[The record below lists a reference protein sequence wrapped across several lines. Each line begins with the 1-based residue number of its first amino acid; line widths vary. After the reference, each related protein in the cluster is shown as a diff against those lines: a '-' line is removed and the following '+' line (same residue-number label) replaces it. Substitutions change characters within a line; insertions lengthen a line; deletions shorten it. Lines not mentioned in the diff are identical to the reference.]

1 MIKHK
6 KINIMN
12 ANKIILGLA
21 AVATVALTSCSGKK
35 GELQKYQIERPALD
49 VFKYREQI
57 QDSLQYVIEGVTEAQ
72 IKEPQAKFGK
82 IDIFNLKDTKEE
94 DDNGQVVYVSTYD
107 VEYEKGV
114 GTETF
119 KIKSIKK
126 KPKVVGYSYD
136 IKEKTPTAD
145 TIKVDSVK

>member
-1 MIKHK
+1 
-6 KINIMN
+6 MN

-21 AVATVALTSCSGKK
+21 AIASIALTSCGGKK

-49 VFKYREQI
+49 VFKYREQV

-72 IKEPQAKFGK
+72 VKEPQTKYGK

-94 DDNGQVVYVSTYD
+94 DDNGHVVYVSTYD
-107 VEYEKGV
+107 VEYETGA

-119 KIKSIKK
+119 KIKKINKT
-126 KPKVVGYSYD
+126 PKVVGYSYD
-136 IKEKTPTAD
+136 IKEKAATVD
-145 TIKVDSVK
+145 TVKVDTVKTVK

>member
-1 MIKHK
+1 MSL
-6 KINIMN
+6 
-12 ANKIILGLA
+12 NKLLLGVA
-21 AVATVALTSCSGKK
+21 ALSAVALTSCDGKK

-49 VFKYREQI
+49 VFKYRETV
-57 QDSLQYVIEGVTEAQ
+57 QDSLPFVLEGLTEAQ
-72 IKEPQAKFGK
+72 VKEPQAKFGK
-82 IDIFNLKDTKEE
+82 IDIFNLKDVKEE

-107 VEYEKGV
+107 VEYATGV

-136 IKEKTPTAD
+136 ITPKAAAAD
-145 TIKVDSVK
+145 TIIVDSVK

>member
-1 MIKHK
+1 MSF
-6 KINIMN
+6 
-12 ANKIILGLA
+12 NKLLLGL
-21 AVATVALTSCSGKK
+21 VAISAFVFTSCGGKKK

-49 VFKYREQI
+49 VFKYRETVK
-57 QDSLQYVIEGVTEAQ
+57 DSLPYVLEGITEAQ
-72 IKEPQAKFGK
+72 VKEAQGKFGK
-82 IDIFNLKDTKEE
+82 IDIFNLKDIKEE

-107 VEYEKGV
+107 VEYENGI

-126 KPKVVGYSYD
+126 HPKVVAYSYD
-136 IKEKTPTAD
+136 IKEKAATVD